1 MDIVTLTSDYGEK
14 DYHVSVIKGAL
25 FSVSKKIQ
33 IVDISHQIEN
43 YNIVEAAF
51 ILQNAWSSFPKGTI
65 HLVTVNNHPDP
76 LVDFIALEK
85 KGHYFIGP
93 DNGIFSIVFQ
103 EMPEEIYVLPN
114 VGDEP
119 ARLRSY
125 FTYAVGHLTSGRPL
139 YEMGMPHQNPLER
152 LTFQPVTGPS
162 SIRGSVIYIDNFG
175 NVVINITRQ
184 LFEKVGNNRKFKLF
198 VKRNEP
204 ITEIHKQYFDVPIG
218 EVLCRFNSLGFIEL
232 AANMAKASNL
242 LGLTIEDTVEI
253 EFSN

>member
-1 MDIVTLTSDYGEK
+1 MDIITLTSDYGEK

-25 FSVSKKIQ
+25 LSVNKKIQ

-51 ILQNAWSSFPKGTI
+51 ILQNAWRSFPKGTI
-65 HLVTVNNHPDP
+65 HLVTVNNRPDP
-76 LVDFIALEK
+76 LIDFIAVEK
-85 KGHYFIGP
+85 NGHFFIGP
-93 DNGIFSIVFQ
+93 DNGIFSIVF
-103 EMPEEIYVLPN
+103 EEIPGNIYVLPN
-114 VGDEP
+114 EGDEP
-119 ARLRSY
+119 ARLRGY
-125 FTYAVGHLTSGRPL
+125 FAYAVGHLTSGRPL
-139 YEMGMPHQNPLER
+139 HEIGMPHKNPVER

-175 NVVINITRQ
+175 NVVINITRR
-184 LFEKVGNNRKFKLF
+184 LFEQVGNHRNFKLY

-232 AANMAKASNL
+232 AGNMAKASNL
-242 LGLTIEDTVEI
+242 LGLTVEDSVDI

>member
-25 FSVSKKIQ
+25 LSVNKKIQ
-33 IVDISHQIEN
+33 IIDISHQIDN

-51 ILQNAWSSFPKGTI
+51 ILQNAWRSFPKGTI

-76 LVDFIALEK
+76 LIDFIAVEYE
-85 KGHYFIGP
+85 GHYFIGP
-93 DNGIFSIVFQ
+93 DNGLFSIVF
-103 EMPEEIYVLPN
+103 EGLPEEIYILPN
-114 VGDEP
+114 VGDEA

-125 FTYAVGHLTSGRPL
+125 FSFAVGHLTSGKPL
-139 YEMGMPHQNPLER
+139 HEIGFLHPNPEER
-152 LTFQPVTGPS
+152 LTFQPVTSPS

-175 NVVINITRQ
+175 NAIVNITRQ
-184 LFEKVGNNRKFKLF
+184 LFDQIGNQRAFRLY

-218 EVLCRFNSLGFIEL
+218 EILCRFNSLGCIEL
-232 AANMAKASNL
+232 AANMAKASAL
-242 LGLTIEDTVEI
+242 LGLSIDDSIQI